1 MILTPGFHEVPAGH
15 VPTVVTH
22 LSMTARPALRPAPQ
36 APPSPRGPWTIRQA
50 KDINLAWYRALYR
63 RIGTEHLWCARL
75 LMSDEALGGM
85 LNDPAYELWTLA
97 QEEVDEGIAE
107 LDFRTP
113 GACELKLFGVT
124 PGLVGKGAARML
136 MNHAIERAW
145 ARPGL
150 RRFWVHTCTLDHPTA
165 LAFYVRSGFLPFRY
179 EIEIMPDPRLDG
191 TLPADAA
198 PNVPIIR
205 PTG

>member
-1 MILTPGFHEVPAGH
+1 MVLTPGFHEVPAGH

-22 LSMTARPALRPAPQ
+22 LAMTAPPALRPAPPL
-36 APPSPRGPWTIRQA
+36 PPSPRGPWTIRQA
-50 KDINLAWYRALYR
+50 RDIDLAWYRALYR

-75 LMSDEALGGM
+75 RMRDQALGGM
-85 LNDPAYELWTLA
+85 LNDPAYEVWTLA
-97 QEEVDEGIAE
+97 EGEVDAGIAE
-107 LDFRTP
+107 LDFRTA
-113 GACELKLFGVT
+113 GACEVKLFGVT
-124 PGLVGKGAARML
+124 PGLIGTGAARTL
-136 MNHAIERAW
+136 MNHAIRRAW

-150 RRFWVHTCTLDHPTA
+150 GRFWLHTCTLDHPKA
-165 LAFYVRSGFLPFRY
+165 LGFYVRSGFVPFRY